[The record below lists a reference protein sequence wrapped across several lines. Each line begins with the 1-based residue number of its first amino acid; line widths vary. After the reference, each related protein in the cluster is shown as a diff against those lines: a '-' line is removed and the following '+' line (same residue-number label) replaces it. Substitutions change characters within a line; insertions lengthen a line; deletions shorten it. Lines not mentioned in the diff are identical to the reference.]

1 MFSSVPFSEF
11 SVDSLL
17 FSVVSVDWFSSVI
30 SPDSEVLPS
39 SVYSTS
45 DSSKLFVSI
54 FSFVSS
60 DSWISVSPDSSLL
73 SVCSKF
79 SSEPSSVLSALISS
93 WFSTW
98 DSSTLSPE
106 FSSIFTSEFSS
117 VVARKS
123 YPSYPP
129 ELDRYENPFFWNL
142 KKIIFPLPQ

>member
-30 SPDSEVLPS
+30 SPDSEVLSS

-117 VVARKS
+117 VVAR
-123 YPSYPP
+123 
-129 ELDRYENPFFWNL
+129 
-142 KKIIFPLPQ
+142 